1 MKSLV
6 HYELLGSLF
15 RYPDANFNTK
25 LLSNLKMIEEN
36 YIEVFPE
43 MKRFVDAIA
52 SLNTKEKQ
60 EYYLKTF
67 DVKAICYLDIGY
79 MMFGED
85 YKRAQLLV
93 NLQNEHNEAG
103 VDCGTELAD
112 HLPYILT
119 LISKTKNDDF
129 KEELGFIITMPTI
142 KFMLTK
148 FEAGDNHYEDIFKV
162 LLYVLQND
170 FKGENMMEYTFAEE
184 KFNGKNEFLIQ
195 SPKMT
200 LCDSNCKPKRFKS

>member
-112 HLPYILT
+112 HLPNILT

-162 LLYVLQND
+162 
-170 FKGENMMEYTFAEE
+170 
-184 KFNGKNEFLIQ
+184 
-195 SPKMT
+195 
-200 LCDSNCKPKRFKS
+200 